1 MIFLK
6 KYKNIILVSFIFIL
20 GLALLLVNSNQNIKT
35 NDNQFE
41 YIEKIEKKLEDFLL
55 NINGIHKVNVI
66 ITLEG
71 SSNSSHN
78 ASENEQINVKGV
90 AIACTNGENM
100 TIKEKLTKIVS
111 AYFDIPTNK
120 IEIVG
125 IN

>member
-1 MIFLK
+1 MK

-78 ASENEQINVKGV
+78 TSENEQINVKGV